1 MVIPDSIFRTHHV
14 VAVVVMVVVKTAVR
28 VGCRGLQCWAEIRLD
43 NVLYQQGADGSTS
56 SVSLVVSPDL
66 IYQTHHVVAV
76 VVTVI
81 LKTVLWVG
89 HRSQWHWAE
98 IRFDNVLY

>member
-43 NVLYQQGADGSTS
+43 NVLYQQGADGLTS
-56 SVSLVVSPDL
+56 SVSLVARPAFDISDSPCRCCCCHGRFENSRSGWL
-66 IYQTHHVVAV
+66 SWSAA
-76 VVTVI
+76 
-81 LKTVLWVG
+81 LVG
-89 HRSQWHWAE
+89 DP
-98 IRFDNVLY
+98 IRQCLV